1 MDISDDFLTNIIP
14 VVHMLKYVNT
24 DVVFQEIPNETT
36 LAINISNCPCHCK
49 GCHSAYLAEDI
60 GEILT
65 FSRLEKLIK
74 QHEGITAVCFMGGD
88 NDPKEINHYAELI
101 KQLTTEVK
109 TTHILKNDVSLPKG
123 ISIPHGSTIT
133 EVKTVPM
140 ELKVGWYSGRQE
152 LAKEIELKNFNFIK
166 LGPYIED
173 LGGLKSPTTN
183 QRLYEVKMNREV
195 DEKGNPIYGLEDIT
209 NMFWK

>member
-1 MDISDDFLTNIIP
+1 
-14 VVHMLKYVNT
+14 MLKYV
-24 DVVFQEIPNETT
+24 DARVVFAEIPDEIT

-74 QHEGITAVCFMGGD
+74 QNEGITAVCFMGGD
-88 NDPKEINHYAELI
+88 NDPKEINHYAGLI

-109 TTHILKNDVSLPKG
+109 TAHLLKNDISLPKG

-152 LAKEIELKNFNFIK
+152 LSKEIELKNFDYIK
-166 LGPYIED
+166 LGPYIEEKGP
-173 LGGLKSPTTN
+173 LNNPNTN
-183 QRLYEVKMNREV
+183 QKFYEVCRINKLPDKFIM
-195 DEKGNPIYGLEDIT
+195 KDIT
-209 NMFWK
+209 SKFWTAYPEDKEIGITYNIN